1 MSNEPGGTPTHPENF
16 LYLLGELERA
26 VERGVIEWNAE
37 SALAAK
43 HRLDRLAAMVRRI
56 AAGIRKH

>member
-1 MSNEPGGTPTHPENF
+1 MSNQPDGTPTHHEKF
-16 LYLLGELERA
+16 LYLLHELEQV
-26 VERGVIEWNAE
+26 VEKRVIEWNAE
-37 SALAAK
+37 SALAAQ

>member
-1 MSNEPGGTPTHPENF
+1 MSNEPGGTPTHHENF
-16 LYLLGELERA
+16 LYLLGELERV

-37 SALAAK
+37 SALAAQ